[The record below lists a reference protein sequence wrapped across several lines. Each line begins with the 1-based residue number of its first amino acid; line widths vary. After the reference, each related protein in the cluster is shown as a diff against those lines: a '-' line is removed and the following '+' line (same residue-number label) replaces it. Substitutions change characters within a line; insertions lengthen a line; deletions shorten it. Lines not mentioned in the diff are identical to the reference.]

1 MSDQSASTRAPRRR
15 KPTRVVA
22 SRYLQGVT
30 KPRPSSEENLLQK
43 TNSTQVSLEALP
55 TIDATGTTSS
65 LSPRRAKLKAKNAL
79 TRTHGNG
86 HLRTRES
93 PGEGQRKGQATV
105 KGSEKRARLDQSSSP
120 SLGNSQD
127 NPRTTRRAS
136 TLAHSG
142 KSHPEAPKDST
153 GGPNLHPAVLPRA
166 PIRRRSRQPSSVKP
180 GKHTLVTVENVSH
193 KRILTSHSKPSQP
206 SPLVAP
212 ALESDAWMSA
222 QDQVT
227 AVTTRLLQWIYVNKE
242 TARQNAT
249 QRHSAQS
256 QLLQACRS
264 LENLQK
270 DISGWTEKVRSLQL
284 GLENNTCKA
293 VTHTPLLHDIVL
305 RLSDIQTQYN
315 NLYDSLQVSTD
326 ILTTNDI
333 DIQTHESLLR
343 EIRHSVQSLEV
354 LFTSSA
360 PSIQQT
366 ELLSDIIS
374 ELSHTLS
381 DELEELCECI
391 KSCSAIR
398 SYEMMANSQSLS
410 KPNNIHP
417 SC

>member
-1 MSDQSASTRAPRRR
+1 MSDQSTPAPAPRRR
-15 KPTRVVA
+15 KTTRVVA
-22 SRYLQGVT
+22 SRYLQGVV
-30 KPRPSSEENLLQK
+30 KPSPTSEENMPKK
-43 TNSTQVSLEALP
+43 TNSIQAPLEPLP
-55 TIDATGTTSS
+55 TMDATGTG

-79 TRTHGNG
+79 TRTHRNS
-86 HLRTRES
+86 HLPTRE
-93 PGEGQRKGQATV
+93 PLGAGQRKGQATV
-105 KGSEKRARLDQSSSP
+105 KGSEKRVRLNQSSSP
-120 SLGNSQD
+120 SLGNSQE
-127 NPRTTRRAS
+127 NPRTTRR
-136 TLAHSG
+136 TPTPAHCGRSP
-142 KSHPEAPKDST
+142 PELKVSV
-153 GGPNLHPAVLPRA
+153 GGPDAHPTVLPRA
-166 PIRRRSRQPSSVKP
+166 PIRRRSQQPNSVKP
-180 GKHTLVTVENVSH
+180 GKRTLATVESVSH
-193 KRILTSHSKPSQP
+193 KRVLTSHSKPSQP

-212 ALESDAWMSA
+212 ALESDTWISA

-227 AVTTRLLQWIYVNKE
+227 TVTTRLLQWIYVNKE
-242 TARQNAT
+242 AARQNAT

-284 GLENNTCKA
+284 GLENTTCKA
-293 VTHTPLLHDIVL
+293 VVHTPLLHDIVL

-315 NLYDSLQVSTD
+315 NLYDSLRVSTD

-333 DIQTHESLLR
+333 DIQTHESLLQ

-398 SYEMMANSQSLS
+398 SYELMANSQNLS
-410 KPNNIHP
+410 NPNVHP